1 MAQDYENA
9 IIKTVKS
16 ILPAVVSISVAKEEK
31 VLEEE
36 IFSRIFR
43 APGYAPIYPEDIESE
58 IKKAPH
64 DEKGRVQLGGGS
76 GFLASSDGLVLTNK
90 HVVMDPNASYSVM
103 ASDGKIYEAAVLARD
118 PINDIA
124 ILKIPAKNLPVVKL
138 GSSENVELGQTVVAI
153 GNALGQFQNSVS
165 TGIISGLSRL
175 ITATTDFSGH
185 QERLRGLIQTDA
197 AINPGNSGGPLV
209 ALDAKAVGIN
219 SAIVFGAQNI
229 GFAIPIE
236 RAKQALEE
244 IKKYGRI
251 RKPFLGVRYLILN
264 PGLKTKFHLPLEKG
278 ALIVNEGVPGDEAVI
293 AGSPAE
299 KAGLKEFDVIIS
311 CNQKSVTEKETLEDI
326 LSESQVGD
334 KISIRVLRQ
343 GKEFDAELT
352 LQEFKSVLL
361 TRFILPNQSFDKI
374 ADEIGDKGG
383 GAADQKH
390 FQTREKPFS
399 FGENSS

>member
-326 LSESQVGD
+326 LSESKVGD
-334 KISIRVLRQ
+334 KISLRVLRQ

-352 LQEFKSVLL
+352 LQEFKSV
-361 TRFILPNQSFDKI
+361 
-374 ADEIGDKGG
+374 
-383 GAADQKH
+383 
-390 FQTREKPFS
+390 
-399 FGENSS
+399 